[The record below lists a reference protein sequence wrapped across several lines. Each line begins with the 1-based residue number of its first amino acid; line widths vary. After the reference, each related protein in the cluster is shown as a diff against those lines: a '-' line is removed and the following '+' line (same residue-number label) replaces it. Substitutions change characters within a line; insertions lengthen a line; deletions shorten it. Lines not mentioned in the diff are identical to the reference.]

1 MMKHTA
7 VGFLLTVFSEDETG
21 MDMETLWQKT
31 CGLLMREMSYV
42 SYNTWVDGNMTPV
55 SAEEDRVII
64 CINMDSMRPMI
75 VNKYG
80 TLLDKCLTEAAG
92 RPMKAELLTRREM
105 DERRSFNGTNEKE
118 DNDPHLNPKYT
129 FESFVVGGGNRFAH
143 AAALAVAE
151 SPAEAYN
158 PLFIYGGVGLGKTHL
173 MQAIGHFVHQED
185 PGKKILYMTSESF
198 TNELISAIQQK
209 KTYEFREK
217 IRKVDILMVDDIQF
231 IAGRESTQQEFF
243 NTFNELHNNNKQ
255 IILTSDKPPK
265 DIQRLEERLC
275 SRFEWGLVA
284 DIQRPDVDTRVAIL
298 REKTQQEKIE
308 VPDDVLQLIAGKI
321 DSNIRELEG
330 CLTRLTAY
338 ANLVKEPITVELCE
352 NALKEIFDQ
361 RKIKQITA
369 ELVMKTVSDYYGLT
383 LGDLTGPTRKRE
395 ITVPRQIAMY
405 LTREMTGMSLPQIG
419 AVFGGRDHTTVM
431 HSCKTIEAST
441 KTNANMKS
449 VVEDIQQL
457 VRNEQ

>member
-1 MMKHTA
+1 
-7 VGFLLTVFSEDETG
+7 
-21 MDMETLWQKT
+21 MDMESLWEKT
-31 CGLLMREMSYV
+31 CSLLTQDMNYISYT
-42 SYNTWVDGNMTPV
+42 TWVDDNMYPV
-55 SAEEDRVII
+55 GLESDRMLI
-64 CINMDSMRPMI
+64 CVKMEQMI
-75 VNKYG
+75 GMLEKKYG
-80 TLLDKCLTEAAG
+80 PLISQRMSEAAG
-92 RPMKAELLTRREM
+92 KPMTASLITRKQLEENEIRKNTTAQ
-105 DERRSFNGTNEKE
+105 NGPA
-118 DNDPHLNPKYT
+118 DPRLNPKYT
-129 FESFVVGGGNRFAH
+129 FESFVVGSGNRFAH

-173 MQAIGHFVHQED
+173 MQAIGHFIHEND
-185 PGKKILYMTSESF
+185 PDRRILYMTSENF
-198 TNELISAIQQK
+198 TNELISAIQMK

-217 IRKVDILMVDDIQF
+217 IRKVDVLMVDDIQF

-243 NTFNELHNNNKQ
+243 NTFNELHNANKQ

-298 REKTQQEKIE
+298 REKTQQEGIP

-330 CLTRLTAY
+330 CLTRLLAY
-338 ANLVKEPITVELCE
+338 SNLVREPITIELCE
-352 NALKEIFDQ
+352 KALKEIFDQ
-361 RKIKQITA
+361 RKQKQITA
-369 ELVMKTVSDYYGLT
+369 ELIMQTVSDYYGLT
-383 LGDLTGPTRKRE
+383 IGELTGPTRKRE

-419 AVFGGRDHTTVM
+419 SVFGGRDHTTVM
-431 HSCKTIEAST
+431 HSCKIVEANMAA
-441 KTNANMKS
+441 NANIGL
-449 VVEDIQQL
+449 VLEDVKRL
-457 VRNEQ
+457 VRDSQ

>member
-1 MMKHTA
+1 MN
-7 VGFLLTVFSEDETG
+7 
-21 MDMETLWQKT
+21 MEALWEKT
-31 CGLLMREMSYV
+31 CALLIQEMAFV
-42 SYNTWVDGNMTPV
+42 SYDTWVHENLAPV
-55 SAEEDRVII
+55 QLEEDRLILSI
-64 CINMDSMRPMI
+64 KMENMRPLI
-75 VNKYG
+75 LNKYG
-80 TLLDKCLTEAAG
+80 MLMDQCLSRAAG
-92 RPMKAELLTRREM
+92 KQMHAEIQTRAEL
-105 DERRSFNGTNEKE
+105 DEWRKKPEEESAESLLR
-118 DNDPHLNPKYT
+118 LNPKYT
-129 FESFVVGGGNRFAH
+129 FESFVVGTGNRFAH

-185 PGKKILYMTSESF
+185 PSKKILYMTSETF
-198 TNELISAIQQK
+198 TNELINAIQQK

-243 NTFNELHNNNKQ
+243 NTFNELHSDNKQ

-284 DIQRPDVDTRVAIL
+284 DIQRPDIDTRVAIL
-298 REKTQQEKIE
+298 REKTQQERIA
-308 VPDDVLQLIAGKI
+308 VPDEVLQLIAGKI

-330 CLTRLTAY
+330 CLTRLVAY
-338 ANLVKEPITVELCE
+338 ANLVREPITAELCE
-352 NALKEIFDQ
+352 TALKEIFDQ
-361 RKIKQITA
+361 RKSKQITA
-369 ELVMKTVSDYYGLT
+369 ELVMRTVSDYYGLT
-383 LGDLTGPTRKRE
+383 LNDLTGPTRKRE

-431 HSCKTIEAST
+431 HSCKTVEAST
-441 KTNANMKS
+441 KTNQNMKS

-457 VRNEQ
+457 VRNAQ

>member
-1 MMKHTA
+1 MNIESIWERTCA
-7 VGFLLTVFSEDETG
+7 LLAK
-21 MDMETLWQKT
+21 DMN
-31 CGLLMREMSYV
+31 YV
-42 SYNTWVDGNMTPV
+42 SYDTWVENNMIPT
-55 SAEEDRVII
+55 EIRDDTVII
-64 CINMDSMRPMI
+64 SVKMDSMIPMI
-75 VNKYG
+75 QKKYLG
-80 TLLDKCLTEAAG
+80 LIEKCLSESAG
-92 RPMKAELLTRREM
+92 KPMKAMLLSKTAADNM
-105 DERRSFNGTNEKE
+105 STDPNPDKD

-129 FESFVVGGGNRFAH
+129 FENFVVGSGNRFAH

-173 MQAIGHFVHQED
+173 MQAIGHFIHQSD
-185 PGKKILYMTSESF
+185 PTKKILYMTSESF

-209 KTYEFREK
+209 KTFEFREK
-217 IRKVDILMVDDIQF
+217 IRKVDVLMVDDIQF

-243 NTFNELHNNNKQ
+243 NTFNELHNENKQ

-284 DIQRPDVDTRVAIL
+284 DIQRPDIDTRVAIL
-298 REKTQQEKIE
+298 REKTMQEGIE

-330 CLTRLTAY
+330 CLTRLVAFS
-338 ANLVKEPITVELCE
+338 NLVRQPITTELCE
-352 NALKEIFDQ
+352 QALKEIFDQ
-361 RKIKQITA
+361 RRHKQITA
-369 ELVMKTVSDYYGLT
+369 ELIMQTVSDYYGLT
-383 LGDLTGPTRKRE
+383 LNDLIGPTRKRE

-419 AVFGGRDHTTVM
+419 SVFGGRDHTTVM
-431 HSCKTIEAST
+431 HSCKTVEAGAAGDP
-441 KTNANMKS
+441 NLGL
-449 VVEDIQQL
+449 VVDDIKRL
-457 VRNEQ
+457 VRNAQ